1 MAPASTDRLEALLA
15 STASACG
22 VDLEGVELTTAG
34 RRRVLRVLVDRDGGL
49 TLDDIADVSR
59 AVSRD
64 LDADDALGP
73 QAYTLEVSSPGVD
86 RPLTLP
92 RHWRRN
98 VGRLV
103 KVTVVDADD
112 ASSSLLGRITAADD
126 DSVELDVDG
135 RGQRVVLDTV
145 IKARI
150 QVEFARKESAS

>member
-1 MAPASTDRLEALLA
+1 MAPASTNRLEALLA
-15 STASACG
+15 STTSACG

-103 KVTVVDADD
+103 KVTVVDADG

-135 RGQRVVLDTV
+135 RDQRVALDTV
-145 IKARI
+145 TRARI

>member
-1 MAPASTDRLEALLA
+1 MAPASTDRLEDLLA

-22 VDLEGVELTTAG
+22 VDLEGVELTSAG

-59 AVSRD
+59 AISRD

-103 KVTVVDADD
+103 KVTAVDADGVP
-112 ASSSLLGRITAADD
+112 SSLLGRIAAADD

-135 RGQRVVLDTV
+135 RAQQIALDTV
-145 IKARI
+145 TRARV